1 MRCFGLRVLTLA
13 VLQGTAS
20 WRGAAIAKDPR
31 AVPGDE
37 QVRLAAAK
45 EACRQDASNRGLKVR
60 EILGARHDRGDNYL
74 VSMRL
79 RRDGRDHDVGCEFD
93 WSRREGRIRPSDLS
107 AIYGGGSGGG
117 DRNDQRAQ
125 QICARDACDR
135 GYEVYETQ
143 GTRREGDTILV
154 QLYGGRRGERFYI
167 GCRYNRRDERTELFR
182 TQNQNDG
189 GRARAESLCRREVE
203 RRGWRLEEY
212 LGSRADGGDYLVLM
226 RTRDG
231 SRRQDTGCRYDARRD
246 RAQLVSDG
254 GGSSGG
260 NASLDRARRTCV
272 NAFEAR
278 DWRVQDILREG
289 RVDDHVWRIDA
300 RVRDG
305 SARRD
310 WRCYVDQR
318 NWRSELRPG

>member
-1 MRCFGLRVLTLA
+1 MRRGGLIVGAFTVLLWT
-13 VLQGTAS
+13 TI
-20 WRGAAIAKDPR
+20 GADPAAAQDPR
-31 AVPGDE
+31 AVLGDE
-37 QVRLAAAK
+37 GVRLAAAK
-45 EACRQDASNRGLKVR
+45 EACRQDASNRGLQLR
-60 EILGARHDRGDNYL
+60 EILGARLDRGQVYL

-79 RRDGRDHDVGCEFD
+79 RRDGRDYDVGCEFD
-93 WSRREGRIRPSDLS
+93 WKRREGRIRASDLS

-117 DRNDQRAQ
+117 DRNSQRAQ
-125 QICARDACDR
+125 QICARDARDR

-167 GCRYNRRDERTELFR
+167 GCRYDRRNERTELFR

-212 LGSRADGGDYLVLM
+212 LGSRPDGRDYLVLM

-231 SRRQDTGCRYDARRD
+231 SRKQDTGCRYEARRD
-246 RAQLVSDG
+246 RAQLVDG
-254 GGSSGG
+254 GASSGAD
-260 NASLDRARRTCV
+260 ASLERARRTCV
-272 NAFEAR
+272 NAFEQR
-278 DWRVQDILREG
+278 GWRVQDILREG
-289 RVDDHVWRIDA
+289 RVDSHVWRVDA

-318 NWRSELRPG
+318 NWRTQLRPG